1 MTIFNLRVITIPNL
15 SLVTYT
21 RYDMK
26 KVNIRKRFI
35 LTIFLTIILILL
47 FAPLF
52 SDNLIAGMWLSSFHN
67 KAARVDIQNTADENV
82 AVKVTEVQSPSW
94 HNVEYQKRRKNTA
107 VINGTIS
114 SKWRKFT
121 VEFEAVNDGDITILW
136 RGPYFVFNAKQ
147 YPVLVDFRLMEVN
160 GKQIFKDRKTCKFDN
175 PLKYVITVK
184 KGEVVKLSFEARKH
198 HWHFS
203 DLRRFYSMNWLLFF
217 SVIILAFLL
226 SYKSIQYVSKFKIM
240 EHNSRIDI
248 VFVVAFVVLLF
259 VPMSHIS
266 TVTRSV
272 QENRMLAKYPSLL
285 DKTLNL
291 NYGKQFEKWFNDRFR
306 GRDFLQ
312 NIYFDIKMKVNAIYQ
327 NSRAILLK
335 KSNWMYNQR
344 ILAKLP
350 KKPDEIVKSLKE
362 FNEFLRRENINFYI
376 LIVPSKHSVYYELLQ
391 KDYGYNTETQKE
403 LDQWIENLKQSGDLK
418 VVYPYKELRQAR
430 SKDFVFF
437 KQTHHWTDWGAYI
450 GYKALMKTLTVDYP
464 DLHIG
469 RLNEYERLTS
479 KLIRE
484 DSNRKFGCGQT
495 TRLLK
500 IGKEYALKYLLK
512 DDYVYYDHKNV
523 ITPKIID
530 VPYIKSKYYKNKNQK
545 NAPRAMVIGTSQNEN
560 LMQFLPYSFSELKFY
575 RINNTKKVSKEEE
588 FKILKRFRSA
598 IKDYKPDILILS
610 VTVKNFNHGMNKIME
625 D

>member
-67 KAARVDIQNTADENV
+67 KAARVDIQNAADENV
-82 AVKVTEVQSPSW
+82 AVKVTEVQSHSW

-107 VINGTIS
+107 VINGIIS

-121 VEFEAVNDGDITILW
+121 VEFEAVNDGNITILW

-147 YPVLVDFRLMEVN
+147 YPVLVDFRLMEVSD
-160 GKQIFKDRKTCKFDN
+160 KQIFKDRKTCKFDN

-184 KGEVVKLSFEARKH
+184 KGEIVKLSFEARKH
-198 HWHFS
+198 HWRFS

-266 TVTRSV
+266 TVTKSV

-306 GRDFLQ
+306 GRDFLLDL
-312 NIYFDIKMKVNAIYQ
+312 YTG
-327 NSRAILLK
+327 
-335 KSNWMYNQR
+335 
-344 ILAKLP
+344 
-350 KKPDEIVKSLKE
+350 
-362 FNEFLRRENINFYI
+362 INFYTNKYVRNNSAVKNTEDMIFNIKNLSVLSEQISQANMRKISENIEKLKDWSNLHRIDLYI
-376 LIVPSKHSVYYELLQ
+376 LIPPAKEDIYKYKLNDFYTHIDKNKSVIYDLQ
-391 KDYGYNTETQKE
+391 KYIVEHNGVNLIYPRDVYFKRYADLTHNKTDHHWSEFGAFLGYQELMKEIQKKYSDAPILSIKDFKTFYKKKPRLGSYKNLFDRPFYNGSDCRNLGLRE
-403 LDQWIENLKQSGDLK
+403 LCPLHDKYRYFDHKDRKNLKIQNGPIKMSKITNYDKG
-418 VVYPYKELRQAR
+418 YPKRVTLLGNSYGG
-430 SKDFVFF
+430 F
-437 KQTHHWTDWGAYI
+437 
-450 GYKALMKTLTVDYP
+450 LMP
-464 DLHIG
+464 
-469 RLNEYERLTS
+469 
-479 KLIRE
+479 
-484 DSNRKFGCGQT
+484 
-495 TRLLK
+495 
-500 IGKEYALKYLLK
+500 
-512 DDYVYYDHKNV
+512 
-523 ITPKIID
+523 
-530 VPYIKSKYYKNKNQK
+530 
-545 NAPRAMVIGTSQNEN
+545 
-560 LMQFLPYSFSELKFY
+560 FLPYTFSDVQML
-575 RINNTKKVSKEEE
+575 RVNNQEKRVKNVYDM
-588 FKILKRFRSA
+588 KRFEKH
-598 IKDYKPDILILS
+598 ILNFNTDILIFYMASPYIYSL
-610 VTVKNFNHGMNKIME
+610 KNMYK

>member
-1 MTIFNLRVITIPNL
+1 
-15 SLVTYT
+15 
-21 RYDMK
+21 MK

-67 KAARVDIQNTADENV
+67 KAARVDIQNAADENV

-121 VEFEAVNDGDITILW
+121 VEFEAVNDGNITILW

-147 YPVLVDFRLMEVN
+147 YPVLVDFRSMEVN

-184 KGEVVKLSFEARKH
+184 KGEIIKLSFEARKH
-198 HWHFS
+198 HWRFS

-266 TVTRSV
+266 TVTKSV

-291 NYGKQFEKWFNDRFR
+291 NYGKQFEKWFNDRFF
-306 GRDFLQ
+306 GREYLLNAYYTWNYNINKYKRNNLAIKSPDDTIFNLNLIKYFLKPISEENMKIISE
-312 NIYFDIKMKVNAIYQ
+312 NIAKLQRFAKKNNIDLYLLIPPAKEDIYLYKLKDVYVNIDKNNSIIYPLNDYILKHNNIELIYPRNLYFNDYTDLTHNKTDHHWSEFGAFLGYQELLKRIKEKHPDIK
-327 NSRAILLK
+327 ILQKEDFEFL
-335 KSNWMYNQR
+335 YNE
-344 ILAKLP
+344 
-350 KKPDEIVKSLKE
+350 KPRRGGFKNLFDRPFYTGSDCRRLGLKSLCPLHDKYKY
-362 FNEFLRRENINFYI
+362 FNHKDRENLQVKRGPIDMSRITHYDKGFPKR
-376 LIVPSKHSVYYELLQ
+376 VTLLGNS
-391 KDYGYNTETQKE
+391 YG
-403 LDQWIENLKQSGDLK
+403 G
-418 VVYPYKELRQAR
+418 
-430 SKDFVFF
+430 F
-437 KQTHHWTDWGAYI
+437 
-450 GYKALMKTLTVDYP
+450 LM
-464 DLHIG
+464 
-469 RLNEYERLTS
+469 S
-479 KLIRE
+479 
-484 DSNRKFGCGQT
+484 
-495 TRLLK
+495 
-500 IGKEYALKYLLK
+500 
-512 DDYVYYDHKNV
+512 
-523 ITPKIID
+523 
-530 VPYIKSKYYKNKNQK
+530 
-545 NAPRAMVIGTSQNEN
+545 
-560 LMQFLPYSFSELKFY
+560 FLPYTFSDVQML
-575 RINNTKKVSKEEE
+575 RVNNQERGVSNVYDM
-588 FKILKRFRSA
+588 KRFEKH
-598 IKDYKPDILILS
+598 ILDFHTDILIFYLAS
-610 VTVKNFNHGMNKIME
+610 SYALNFK
-625 D
+625 DLYKD